1 MNTTR
6 QTNLFLVGRDQG
18 RCAAIT
24 ETVADES
31 PDIRLWR
38 FRCIVDAG
46 GALLRCRPSAI
57 PDAVV
62 LADPFDDWA
71 RTRLWECVNARREL
85 IAVPVF
91 AFAGTELERRR
102 AAQRPMRSVDWRE
115 LAEPD
120 GDEGFAA
127 CGRAIVDTVGR
138 AYGADLENVARN
150 RANEP
155 IAMRAWQ

>member
-1 MNTTR
+1 MNKTR

-18 RCAAIT
+18 RCAAIS
-24 ETVADES
+24 ETVADEA
-31 PDIRLWR
+31 PDVRLWR

-102 AAQRPMRSVDWRE
+102 AAQRPMRGVDWRE
-115 LAEPD
+115 LAEPE
-120 GDEGFAA
+120 GDDGFAA
-127 CGRAIVDTVGR
+127 CARSIVDAVG
-138 AYGADLENVARN
+138 GASVTETRQA
-150 RANEP
+150 AACGATAP